1 MPSPLF
7 HTGTLP
13 SFVTWFIPSQKRRP
27 RISRDCSAFGFCH
40 RTRGGVLLPSRFS
53 ATLYAVETIKHD
65 RAHGSFTQDEHV
77 AHHVSP
83 FLPRFLGS
91 SMLNLIFSQSK
102 KGSLRGFRA
111 FPVLTCTPAFH
122 RERSLLFWYRTNA
135 RTQNHICQEYNI
147 DLPKGITFII
157 SSLDSCSVYVEA
169 NDAIVVIDWHANV
182 HALNEES
189 TSHPSPE
196 PTALCSH
203 LSQGRWAW
211 PCDLF

>member
-65 RAHGSFTQDEHV
+65 RAHGSLTQDEHV

-91 SMLNLIFSQSK
+91 SMLNLIFNQSK

-135 RTQNHICQEYNI
+135 RTQNHICQEYN
-147 DLPKGITFII
+147 K
-157 SSLDSCSVYVEA
+157 C
-169 NDAIVVIDWHANV
+169 
-182 HALNEES
+182 
-189 TSHPSPE
+189 
-196 PTALCSH
+196 
-203 LSQGRWAW
+203 
-211 PCDLF
+211 